1 MIKQPNRWTRLNDL
15 LRLDFLLGT
24 SSGIWIAMIVIRHL
38 EQSDPDCPF
47 TLTTLMVSGALAWLS
62 EVFFSQRG

>member
-1 MIKQPNRWTRLNDL
+1 MKNTKRWSRLNDL
-15 LRLDFLLGT
+15 LRLDFMLGT
-24 SSGIWIAMIVIRHL
+24 SSGIGIAMLIIRRL

-47 TLTTLMVSGALAWLS
+47 TLTTLMVSGALAWSS